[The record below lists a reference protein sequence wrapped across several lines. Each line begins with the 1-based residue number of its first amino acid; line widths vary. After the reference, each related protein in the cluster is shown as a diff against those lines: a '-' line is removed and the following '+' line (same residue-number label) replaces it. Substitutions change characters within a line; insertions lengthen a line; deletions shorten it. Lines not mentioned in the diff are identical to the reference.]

1 MAVACCALDHL
12 FSTGNR
18 GHMLPWIAKMYISKY
33 EELMRVS
40 RQACFT
46 LSGEHIA
53 QCCLGSASNGVHGV
67 CYSRVT
73 LQDCLHTA
81 P

>member
-12 FSTGNR
+12 FSIGNR
-18 GHMLPWIAKMYISKY
+18 GGMLPWIAKTYVSKY
-33 EELMRVS
+33 RELMRVS
-40 RQACFT
+40 RLACFT

-53 QCCLGSASNGVHGV
+53 QCCLDSASNGVHGV
-67 CYSRVT
+67 FYSRAS
-73 LQDCLHTA
+73 LQDCLHTV